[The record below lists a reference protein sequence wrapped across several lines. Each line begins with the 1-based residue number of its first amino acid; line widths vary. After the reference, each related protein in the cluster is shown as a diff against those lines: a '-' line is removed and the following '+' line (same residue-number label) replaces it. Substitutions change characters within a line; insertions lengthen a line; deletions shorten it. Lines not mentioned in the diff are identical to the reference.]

1 MSGRARVQL
10 PSCKKVKEIKLSV
23 PKGFGTYETKTLLD
37 CVLWELD
44 IVDQDYGTRAGT
56 MLQHQ
61 GFVRALN
68 SQARLKGFEPTDT
81 VRKLYGV
88 A

>member
-1 MSGRARVQL
+1 
-10 PSCKKVKEIKLSV
+10 
-23 PKGFGTYETKTLLD
+23 
-37 CVLWELD
+37 
-44 IVDQDYGTRAGT
+44 
-56 MLQHQ
+56 MLQHK

-81 VRKLYGV
+81 VRRKLYDV

>member
-1 MSGRARVQL
+1 
-10 PSCKKVKEIKLSV
+10 
-23 PKGFGTYETKTLLD
+23 
-37 CVLWELD
+37 
-44 IVDQDYGTRAGT
+44 

-61 GFVRALN
+61 GFVRVLN

-81 VRKLYGV
+81 VRNLHGV

>member
-1 MSGRARVQL
+1 MGGFAEDGDDTRVQ
-10 PSCKKVKEIKLSV
+10 VM
-23 PKGFGTYETKTLLD
+23 FQY
-37 CVLWELD
+37 
-44 IVDQDYGTRAGT
+44 
-56 MLQHQ
+56 Q

-88 A
+88 G

>member
-1 MSGRARVQL
+1 MLAGGSGTVPQDERRGMLRDGVGRAGRRVQ
-10 PSCKKVKEIKLSV
+10 EV
-23 PKGFGTYETKTLLD
+23 PEVTGAD
-37 CVLWELD
+37 
-44 IVDQDYGTRAGT
+44 T

-68 SQARLKGFEPTDT
+68 SQAKLKGFEPTDT
-81 VRKLYGV
+81 GRKLYGV

>member
-1 MSGRARVQL
+1 
-10 PSCKKVKEIKLSV
+10 
-23 PKGFGTYETKTLLD
+23 
-37 CVLWELD
+37 
-44 IVDQDYGTRAGT
+44 

-88 A
+88 I